1 MSSEHFKKIIKTLK
15 NNFPY
20 HKIIIV
26 SDKLNSTYFKKIN
39 NKNKFGCLFSKNFS
53 NSVIGDGHIIL
64 NSDFYFQLFGGGM
77 CVFPTFSKVPCLLN
91 HKFCNSEVFFSN
103 QKATLWQTKNQI
115 ITENKSSEF
124 FFDKLKL
131 INSKQLSA

>member
-26 SDKLNSTYFKKIN
+26 SDKLNSKFFKKIN
-39 NKNKFGCLFSKNFS
+39 HKNRFGCLFSKNFS
-53 NSVIGDGHIIL
+53 NSVIGDGYIIL
-64 NSDFYFQLFGGGM
+64 KSDFYFQLFGGGM

-91 HKFCNSEVFFSN
+91 HKYVNNEVFFSD
-103 QKATLWQTKNQI
+103 QKATFWQSKNQT
-115 ITENKSSEF
+115 ITANANSKI

-131 INSKQLSA
+131 INSKQLSV